1 MVAKAGGGW
10 KGFREVTGWALAEG
24 EDGAHCSVQAY
35 IDHFETDPMSS
46 RQHAPLIVIDEAGTR
61 RLAPISMQSDEYNE
75 ARIRDLIFA
84 HPETIPVQ
92 EIDPS
97 FGPLVPVCTE
107 LSLGPKCR
115 ADALFFNS
123 LGMPTILEC
132 KLWHN
137 PEARREVIGQ
147 ILDYASKLK
156 RWSYLDL
163 HTAIKSQKGGVDLI
177 AHMRANGHADLDELA
192 FVDNVTRHLTK
203 GRILLLVLG
212 DGIREGVESIGAYLQ
227 EASGLHFSFG
237 LVEAKVYKLDEG
249 RTLLQS
255 RVIARTVNIVRKL
268 VDNGPIISGVEDE
281 LVGVRGDQAEV
292 IMTDRD
298 RWLLDFWTELLDE
311 LKLDLP
317 DQQRAKPESRPSIF
331 FPMLPGRGDW
341 GLWITARIQTHLN
354 IAEVFLGY
362 DLRVQPAIE
371 VMDELELGRNE
382 LDLAF
387 AKIGLEISWTRKS
400 DGKLYIAIAKRFP
413 AIRDDQYRAAEI
425 AWFSRTINAFV
436 NVLSPRITDHW
447 NELTNGG
454 GQA

>member
-1 MVAKAGGGW
+1 
-10 KGFREVTGWALAEG
+10 
-24 EDGAHCSVQAY
+24 
-35 IDHFETDPMSS
+35 MSS
-46 RQHAPLIVIDEAGTR
+46 RQHAPLILIDEAGSR
-61 RLAPISMQSDEYNE
+61 RLPPISMQSDEYNE

-84 HPETIPVQ
+84 HPEAIPVQ

-97 FGPLVPVCTE
+97 FGPLVPICTE
-107 LSLGPKCR
+107 LYLGPKCR
-115 ADALFFNS
+115 ADALFLNS

-156 RWSYLDL
+156 RWNYADL
-163 HTAIKSQKGGVDLI
+163 NAAIKTQKNGVDLI
-177 AHMRANGHADLDELA
+177 ARMRARGHEDLDELA
-192 FVDNVTRHLTK
+192 FVDNVTRHLAK

-237 LVEAKVYKLDEG
+237 LVEAKVYKPDEG

-255 RVIARTVNIVRKL
+255 RVLARTINIVRKL
-268 VDNGPIISGVEDE
+268 VDEGPFISAVEDE
-281 LVGVRGDQAEV
+281 FVGARGDQAEV

-298 RWLLDFWTELLDE
+298 RWLLDFWIEFLNGLTF
-311 LKLDLP
+311 DLP
-317 DQQRAKPESRPSIF
+317 DQQRAKPEARPSIF

-341 GLWITARIQTHLN
+341 GLWITTRIQTHLN
-354 IAEVFLGY
+354 TAEVFLGY
-362 DLRVQPAIE
+362 DLRVQPAID
-371 VMDELELGRNE
+371 VMDQLELERNE

-387 AKIGLEISWTRKS
+387 AKTGFEIGWTRKS
-400 DGKLYIAIAKRFP
+400 DSKLYIAAAKRFP
-413 AIRDDQYRAAEI
+413 SIQDDQYRAAEL
-425 AWFSRTINAFV
+425 AWFSRAINAFV
-436 NVLSPRITDHW
+436 NVLRPRVTDHW

-454 GQA
+454 GHS